1 MKMTIDMPLVS
12 QCEIS
17 ECTYNTESQCH
28 ARAITIGDGEN
39 PHCDTLFCNSSHI
52 QHTGIRA
59 GVGACKVSNCNFNDD
74 MECTAEKIN
83 VGMAGDAV
91 MCMTYS
97 GS

>member
-1 MKMTIDMPLVS
+1 MPGPLPSAMVR
-12 QCEIS
+12 
-17 ECTYNTESQCH
+17 T
-28 ARAITIGDGEN
+28 